1 MPLVFRKVYE
11 TNPKTG
17 RREVVATE
25 RLRRDKSGKETL
37 EVRMDK
43 KTKRNTYYNQ
53 PNQESDYDARKR
65 YFETGQYDPTSN
77 NIPASGLV
85 NVPTRK
91 PFSVMSPKDKAKTVI
106 GNLSKFSLLGNLLGL
121 PERLLPQ
128 APEINRNYV
137 GNVASSPF
145 TLSPTSKPTNLLSVP
160 TPTDL
165 VQEVREEEVRKKYPT
180 LNDEQISELV
190 QAEQNIK
197 DEQYPEIKKYGTSLL
212 PDDVAQQIDEQ
223 QQMAKNPYEPTQTMA
238 RPVDLGLLSG
248 ANIGAEY
255 TTPFSQPVQ
264 YRADYG
270 SLGQPYDTIV
280 MREAQERLK
289 KKGYTDLGIQGV
301 TGNPLLPSSIL
312 YGSGI
317 FSRVPQSANITANL
331 LAYNPQTGQEVP
343 DWALSESQRTRKN
356 LYAQDIINAIA
367 ENSRVSNFNLL
378 GY

>member
-1 MPLVFRKVYE
+1 MYRKVYE

-17 RREVVATE
+17 KREVVATE
-25 RLRRDKSGKETL
+25 RYRTKGNKKTL

-43 KTKRNTYYNQ
+43 RTKKNTYYNKQ
-53 PNQESDYDARKR
+53 VSQDPSYEERKR
-65 YFETGQYDPTSN
+65 YFDTGQYDPTSD

-128 APEINRNYV
+128 APDINENYV
-137 GNVASSPF
+137 GNVTTSPF
-145 TLSPTSKPTNLLSVP
+145 SISPTSKPTGLLSVP

-180 LNDEQISELV
+180 LTDEQITELAE
-190 QAEQNIK
+190 AEQKIK
-197 DEQYPEIKKYGTSLL
+197 DELYPEIKTYGTSLL
-212 PDDVAQQIDEQ
+212 SDDVARQIDEE
-223 QQMAKNPYEPTQTMA
+223 QQMAINPYKLTQTMA

-255 TTPFSQPVQ
+255 TTPFSQPVD
-264 YRADYG
+264 YRVEYG
-270 SLGQPYDTIV
+270 SLGQPYDAIV
-280 MREAQERLK
+280 MKNAQERLK
-289 KKGYTDLGIQGV
+289 EKGYQDLGIQGV
-301 TGNPLLPSSIL
+301 TGNPLLPSSIV
-312 YGSGI
+312 YQNIPIVGD
-317 FSRVPQSANITANL
+317 VPKSANITANL

-343 DWALSESQRTRKN
+343 DWALSESQRLRKN

-367 ENSRVSNFNLL
+367 DNSRVSNFNLL